1 MGEEKL
7 YEYLL
12 EIPVREFHT
21 YRYKITASSDEEAM
35 KKYRCGDTIW
45 EEDEF
50 LYDEDDG
57 ELVIVSKEEI

>member
-1 MGEEKL
+1 MNKKQ

-21 YRYKITASSDEEAM
+21 YRYKIVASSDEEAM

-45 EEDEF
+45 EGDEF
-50 LYDEDDG
+50 LYDEDNG
-57 ELVIVSKEEI
+57 KLVIASKEEVK